1 MTETSPR
8 RQTTSRRAPWLVDA
22 LLGVGV
28 TLVVSVSIAA
38 DIDGTDPDGWAYL
51 WAVGLGA
58 LMLVRRRYPVLVVA
72 LSAAAV
78 VAYYA
83 SGYPAIGVAVP
94 LAAAVFSAAEFGR
107 VTASVV
113 ASSVVLIISIAYRL
127 AIGQDPAVVLGYELA
142 GHALLLAGAIA
153 FGDSVRSRREL
164 REKSSEI
171 AALTVERYAR
181 ETEKRAM
188 SERLSIARE
197 LHDSVG
203 HALTVVALH
212 TQIAQEALD
221 SDDPGAADR
230 IAAREA
236 LAVIGNTTSAT
247 FEDLRRTVA
256 GLRREDGATRPTLR
270 IDDLQT
276 AILPA
281 TRAGLDV
288 DLQVEVG
295 SPLPATIEAAV
306 FRIVQE
312 SITNV
317 VRHADADRVDVAIR
331 QGPDAVEVSVIDD
344 GKSGETDRAHV
355 PGGSG
360 LAGMRERT
368 QLLGGTFS
376 AARQESGFAV
386 RASFPLEV
394 PA

>member
-1 MTETSPR
+1 
-8 RQTTSRRAPWLVDA
+8 
-22 LLGVGV
+22 
-28 TLVVSVSIAA
+28 
-38 DIDGTDPDGWAYL
+38 
-51 WAVGLGA
+51 
-58 LMLVRRRYPVLVVA
+58 
-72 LSAAAV
+72 
-78 VAYYA
+78 
-83 SGYPAIGVAVP
+83 
-94 LAAAVFSAAEFGR
+94 
-107 VTASVV
+107 
-113 ASSVVLIISIAYRL
+113 
-127 AIGQDPAVVLGYELA
+127 
-142 GHALLLAGAIA
+142 
-153 FGDSVRSRREL
+153 
-164 REKSSEI
+164 
-171 AALTVERYAR
+171 
-181 ETEKRAM
+181 M

-221 SDDPGAADR
+221 SEDPGAADR

-256 GLRREDGATRPTLR
+256 GLRREDGATRPALR

-331 QGPDAVEVSVIDD
+331 QGRDAVEVSVIDD
-344 GKSGETDRAHV
+344 GRSGETDRAHV